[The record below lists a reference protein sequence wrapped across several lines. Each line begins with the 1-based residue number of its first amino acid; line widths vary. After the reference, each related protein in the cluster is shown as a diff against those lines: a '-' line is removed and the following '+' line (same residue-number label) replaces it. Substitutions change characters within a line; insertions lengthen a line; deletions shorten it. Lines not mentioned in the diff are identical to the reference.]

1 MSYAEPLEQAA
12 RIEHSFLAGIFM
24 AANLGGYNDT
34 EVVEALYAAE
44 SKDSIFGLP
53 KHQEVLR
60 AFHGAYQQGG
70 MPSVADPAKVF
81 RHLRPGV
88 FDDFEGLVS
97 FLQDHS
103 SPAID
108 LSYTL
113 QEVQDSHTRRQLSL
127 IGSDL
132 QVRSNSPLAVEDLIQ
147 NVLTNL
153 MRLRESMVTSNGEA
167 TIHYAQGL
175 KDTLRTI
182 EEARE
187 RHLAGIPIESARSGI
202 PFLDEILCGGLRPG
216 TMTVLAARPGIG
228 KTAFML
234 QWLINA
240 TNAMGDPE
248 AWSSLSI
255 LEMTLQEVIFRDLS
269 NETEIF
275 SSKMWQGLISEHEL
289 AHIRQAVAR
298 LSNARNIYA
307 HQRVNTVDDII
318 GLYHGTKMRT
328 GRKPVLMAIDYLQL
342 LKMEE
347 MKGVNINSS
356 KAVGQIS
363 RKLKLLAR
371 DENIP
376 VLLLSQLNRE
386 VESRA
391 GRRPTLSD
399 LRDSGEIEQDTDN
412 AIFLW
417 PKVAPAAEEPGQTT
431 RTVCVSVEKHRNGP
445 TGEGEMTFHKAKT
458 RFEALTGARETETAQ
473 VHRVPAGAITQR
485 LVDLDGD
492 EEDGGY
498 GR

>member
-1 MSYAEPLEQAA
+1 MSTTLEDAA
-12 RIEHSFLAGIFM
+12 RREHSFLAGLFM
-24 AANLGGYNDT
+24 AANLGQNDI

-44 SKDSIFGLP
+44 ANESAFALP

-60 AFHGAYQQGG
+60 AFHSAYGQGG
-70 MPSVADPAKVF
+70 MGSMSDPAKVF
-81 RHLRPGV
+81 HHLRPGV

-97 FLQDHS
+97 FLQEHG

-108 LSYTL
+108 LSYAL
-113 QEVQDSHTRRQLSL
+113 QEVQEAHTRRQL
-127 IGSDL
+127 DL
-132 QVRSNSPLAVEDLIQ
+132 LGTDLRARSNSPLAVEDVIH
-147 NVLTNL
+147 NALTSL
-153 MRLRESMVTSNGEA
+153 MRLRESMVTTSGEA
-167 TIHYAQGL
+167 TIHYRDGL
-175 KDTLRTI
+175 MDALRSI

-187 RHLAGIPIESARSGI
+187 RHLAGVPIEAAPSGI
-202 PFLDEILCGGLRPG
+202 PFLDEILSGGLRPG
-216 TMTVLAARPGIG
+216 TLTVLAARPGIG

-255 LEMTLQEVIFRDLS
+255 LEMTLKEVVFRDLS

-275 SSKMWQGLISEHEL
+275 SSKMWQGIITEREL
-289 AHIRQAVAR
+289 EEIRQVVAR

-318 GLYHGTKMRT
+318 GLYHGTRMRT

-347 MKGVNINSS
+347 MKGVSINSS

-363 RKLKLLAR
+363 RKLKILAR

-399 LRDSGEIEQDTDN
+399 LRDSGEIEQDCDN
-412 AIFLW
+412 AVFLW
-417 PKVAPAAEEPGQTT
+417 PKVAPAAEEPNQPT

-445 TGEGEMTFHKAKT
+445 TGDGEMTFHKAKT
-458 RFEALTGARETETAQ
+458 RFEALTGARETGGPEP
-473 VHRVPAGAITQR
+473 HRVPPSAVTQR
-485 LVDLDGD
+485 LVDLDED
-492 EEDGGY
+492 EEGGGY